1 MRYLPSI
8 KVIKETKTG
17 LMEDFL
23 RIFSTISAPSSVFH
37 KARIADVSSK
47 YVLLSSFFFTF
58 KFPFFCPVSYKI
70 FCSITPFPFSSKG
83 RYWVCCR
90 GKHHKGNPSSKR
102 PNICLS
108 RKRDREL
115 YYKKS
120 YKRQGRRK
128 EI

>member
-70 FCSITPFPFSSKG
+70 FCSITPCPFSSKG
-83 RYWVCCR
+83 RYWVFWKR
-90 GKHHKGNPSSKR
+90 DYPYDVSLDNR

-108 RKRDREL
+108 RKREREL

-120 YKRQGRRK
+120 YKRQG
-128 EI
+128 